1 MTVENLCVCSRSPR
15 TLQEELSGLRL
26 FTVRTSHQESDQ
38 WQKRLHHWQ
47 LRCTLE
53 RLYQAELRHQMLHP
67 EARARRKELAPR
79 NSASVREC
87 QERSKHEDH
96 VTFLCAL
103 QGK

>member
-67 EARARRKELAPR
+67 GWPGSVHDSHIFAVVSRHRTSMELYLA
-79 NSASVREC
+79 
-87 QERSKHEDH
+87 
-96 VTFLCAL
+96 FF
-103 QGK
+103 

>member
-67 EARARRKELAPR
+67 VGGMSSTAGCLAHRQRRWPGL
-79 NSASVREC
+79 
-87 QERSKHEDH
+87 RS
-96 VTFLCAL
+96 
-103 QGK
+103 